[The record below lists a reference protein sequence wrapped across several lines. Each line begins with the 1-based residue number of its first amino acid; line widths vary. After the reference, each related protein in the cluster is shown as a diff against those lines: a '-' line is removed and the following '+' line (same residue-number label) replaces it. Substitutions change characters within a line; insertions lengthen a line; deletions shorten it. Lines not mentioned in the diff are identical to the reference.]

1 MKLYFLNECL
11 GDIGNISIEGMW
23 INGEI
28 LPSENMEKFN
38 DFFARV
44 IDEDNEFEEE
54 NFSEE

>member
-1 MKLYFLNECL
+1 
-11 GDIGNISIEGMW
+11 MW

-44 IDEDNEFEEE
+44 IGEDNEFEEE
-54 NFSEE
+54 NFSEEWLDDNN